1 VNDLTEKEQLEELKA
16 WWRENR
22 TMILGGVALG
32 IAGIAGF
39 RMYSAQQVESA
50 LEAST
55 QYEALIRE
63 VGENDLEPAREI
75 AATIFDDYAGT
86 VYADQARLAMA
97 RLYMDAGRDADAA
110 DVLRPLATAGGSRPI
125 EHVARLRLARILL
138 YQDRPQDALE
148 LLGEPPDTAFAARYN
163 DVIGDAHHALGDMEA
178 AASAWTAALA
188 DATGSQ
194 TVDAEFIRMKLD
206 DLPAPD
212 DGTDST
218 VPAPEPAPED
228 ATAADSAADE
238 ETE

>member
-1 VNDLTEKEQLEELKA
+1 MNDLTEKEQLDELKA

-22 TMILGGVALG
+22 AMILGGVALG
-32 IAGIAGF
+32 IAAIAGF
-39 RMYSAQQVESA
+39 RMYTAGQVESA

-55 QYEALIRE
+55 QYEALVRE
-63 VGENDLEPAREI
+63 VGENDLEPAQDI
-75 AATIFDDYAGT
+75 AATIFDEYAGT

-125 EHVARLRLARILL
+125 EHVARLRLARIML
-138 YQDRPQDALE
+138 YQDRPQDALD
-148 LLGEPPDTAFAARYN
+148 LLGEPADTAFAARYN
-163 DVIGDAHHALGDMEA
+163 DVIGDAHHALGNMDA

-194 TVDAEFIRMKLD
+194 TVDAEFLRMKLD

-212 DGTDST
+212 GEPEPEA
-218 VPAPEPAPED
+218 PAPGEN
-228 ATAADSAADE
+228 AADDASAGAASE

>member
-1 VNDLTEKEQLEELKA
+1 MNDLTEKEQLEELKA
-16 WWRENR
+16 WWRDNR

-32 IAGIAGF
+32 IAGILGF
-39 RMYSAQQVESA
+39 RMYTAGQVESA

-63 VGENDLEPAREI
+63 VGENDLEPAQEI
-75 AATIFDDYAGT
+75 AATIFDEYAGT

-138 YQDRPQDALE
+138 YQDRPRDVLD
-148 LLGEPPDTAFAARYN
+148 LLGEPADTAFAARYN
-163 DVIGDAHHALGDMEA
+163 DVIGDAHHALGNMEA

-194 TVDAEFIRMKLD
+194 TVDAEFLRMKLD

-212 DGTDST
+212 GGPDPEA
-218 VPAPEPAPED
+218 PAPEND
-228 ATAADSAADE
+228 AADESSADAADE
-238 ETE
+238 EPE